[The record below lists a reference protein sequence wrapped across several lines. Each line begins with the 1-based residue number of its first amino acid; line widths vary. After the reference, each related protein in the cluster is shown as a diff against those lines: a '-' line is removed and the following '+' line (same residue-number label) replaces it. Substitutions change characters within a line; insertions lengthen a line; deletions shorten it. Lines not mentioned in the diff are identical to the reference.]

1 MLVAQAFDEYNANA
15 DINGDGAVNILDLV
29 LVASA
34 FGDDDIAAPSL
45 HKNDLQN
52 WLTLALQNDNG
63 SYRYRQG
70 LNVLR
75 QLLHTSHP
83 EKTALLP
90 NYPNP
95 FNPETWIP
103 YQLAEPADVVI
114 TIYATGG
121 HVVRRFDVG
130 HQNTGQYVKRS
141 RAAYWN
147 GKNTQGET
155 VASGVYFYTLTA
167 GKYVATRRL
176 LILK

>member
-1 MLVAQAFDEYNANA
+1 M
-15 DINGDGAVNILDLV
+15 VNILDLV

-34 FGDDDIAAPSL
+34 FGNDDMAAPSL
-45 HKNDLQN
+45 HKNALQN
-52 WLTLALQNDNG
+52 WLTLALKNDNG

-75 QLLHTSHP
+75 RLILTAQP
-83 EKTALLP
+83 ETTALLP

-103 YQLAEPADVVI
+103 YKLAESADVMI
-114 TIYATGG
+114 TIYDTGG
-121 HVVRRFDVG
+121 QVVRRFDVG
-130 HQNTGQYVKRS
+130 HQNAGRYVKRS
-141 RAAYWN
+141 RAAYWD
-147 GKNTQGET
+147 GKNSLGEP
-155 VASGVYFYTLTA
+155 VASGLYFYTLTA